1 MRGSTARS
9 AIRVAVA
16 ALGVLL
22 VAAHRASAQTVPPVF
37 IPFETANQQIFNG
50 RFDRSVQ
57 GFFEFMDDGVL
68 KGFGEALFGG
78 GTFAR
83 VSRGFQQF
91 QRQAQSSTDE
101 VPIPSGSVSVAYAY
115 DPKLET
121 FVREQRPF
129 APALSVNA
137 RTDGRGV
144 LTVGAAFSYLQY
156 ESFEGQDRESVLF
169 PTDLGITTD
178 DGFPI
183 SDQLFFQ
190 FKLRQSIYSVSM
202 QFGVLDNLDVGIF
215 IPILDESFRGRIID
229 QFAVETQKGKFQ
241 PLTLSP
247 DGRLVA
253 DSRFAPAPITLRSY
267 NVFPGTVPSAG
278 FFFSKNTWG
287 VGDVILRTKAFFGSA
302 GPLDFGGAV
311 NLSLPTGDEDDLL
324 GVGSVRVDPRLLI
337 STAND
342 RFGLHTNQA
351 FHFDV
356 DDQDRDRYDYSVGG
370 EVLLTPWL
378 TLLLDQVGRIEVSG
392 ADKIRKFEIVPGI
405 KANVYGDLIVGFN
418 AIVPLN
424 DAGLT
429 TDFTPNATVEVSK
442 VF

>member
-1 MRGSTARS
+1 V
-9 AIRVAVA
+9 IRVAVGVV
-16 ALGVLL
+16 ALLEV
-22 VAAHRASAQTVPPVF
+22 VAACASAQNVPPVF
-37 IPFETANQQIFNG
+37 IPFETANEQIFNG
-50 RFDRSVQ
+50 RFDRTVT
-57 GFFEFMDDGVL
+57 GFFRFMDDGVL
-68 KGFGEALFGG
+68 KGFGESLFGG

-83 VSRGFQQF
+83 VSRGFQEF
-91 QRQAQSSTDE
+91 QRQAQASTDE

-115 DPKLET
+115 DSKLET

-144 LTVGAAFSYLQY
+144 LTIGAAYSYLQY
-156 ESFEGQDRESVLF
+156 ENFEGQDRNGVVF
-169 PTDLGITTD
+169 PTDLGITTA

-190 FKLRQSIYSVSM
+190 FKLRQTIYSVSM
-202 QFGVLDNLDVGIF
+202 QFGVLDNLDVGVF
-215 IPILDESFRGRIID
+215 IPMIDESFRGRIID
-229 QFAVETQKGKFQ
+229 EFAVETQKGKFQ
-241 PLTLSP
+241 PLSLSS

-253 DSRFAPAPITLRSY
+253 DPRFAAQPITARSF

-287 VGDVILRTKAFFGSA
+287 VGDVILRSKAFLGSA

-311 NLSLPTGDEDDLL
+311 NVSLPTGDEDDLL

-342 RFGLHTNQA
+342 RFALHTNQA
-351 FHFDV
+351 MHV
-356 DDQDRDRYDYSVGG
+356 DADDHDRDRYDYSVGG
-370 EVLLTPWL
+370 EVMLAPWL
-378 TLLLDQVGRIEVSG
+378 TLLLDHVGRIEVFGS
-392 ADKIRKFEIVPGI
+392 DKVHKFEIVPGI
-405 KANVYGDLIVGFN
+405 KANVYADIIVGFN

-424 DAGLT
+424 RSGLT

>member
-9 AIRVAVA
+9 VIRVAVGVV
-16 ALGVLL
+16 ALLEV
-22 VAAHRASAQTVPPVF
+22 VAACASAQNVPPVF
-37 IPFETANQQIFNG
+37 IPFETANEQIFNG
-50 RFDRSVQ
+50 RFDRTVT
-57 GFFEFMDDGVL
+57 GFFRFMDDGVL
-68 KGFGEALFGG
+68 KGFGESLFGG

-83 VSRGFQQF
+83 VSRGFQEF
-91 QRQAQSSTDE
+91 QRQAQASTDE

-115 DPKLET
+115 DSKLET

-144 LTVGAAFSYLQY
+144 LTIGAAYSYLQY
-156 ESFEGQDRESVLF
+156 ENFEGQDRNGVVF
-169 PTDLGITTD
+169 PTDLGITTA

-190 FKLRQSIYSVSM
+190 FKLRQTIYSVSM
-202 QFGVLDNLDVGIF
+202 QFGILDNLDVGVF
-215 IPILDESFRGRIID
+215 IPMIDESFRGRIID
-229 QFAVETQKGKFQ
+229 EFAVETQKGKFQ

-253 DSRFAPAPITLRSY
+253 DSRFAAQPITARSF

-287 VGDVILRTKAFFGSA
+287 VGDVILRTKGFLGSA

-311 NLSLPTGDEDDLL
+311 NVSLPTGDEDDLL
-324 GVGSVRVDPRLLI
+324 GVGAVRVDPRLLI

-342 RFGLHTNQA
+342 RFALHTNQA
-351 FHFDV
+351 MHVDV
-356 DDQDRDRYDYSVGG
+356 DDHDRDRYDYSVGG
-370 EVLLTPWL
+370 EVLLAPWL
-378 TLLLDQVGRIEVSG
+378 TLLVDHVGRIEVFG
-392 ADKIRKFEIVPGI
+392 NDKIHKFEIVPGI
-405 KANVYGDLIVGFN
+405 KANVYADIIVGFN

-424 DAGLT
+424 RAGLT

>member
-1 MRGSTARS
+1 MRGRTARS
-9 AIRVAVA
+9 AIRIGLAGVGWLMIA
-16 ALGVLL
+16 A
-22 VAAHRASAQTVPPVF
+22 RCASAQNVPPVF

-50 RFDRSVQ
+50 RFDRTVT
-57 GFFEFMDDGVL
+57 GFFQFMDDGVL
-68 KGFGEALFGG
+68 KGFGEGLFGG
-78 GTFAR
+78 GTFSR
-83 VSRGFQQF
+83 VSRGFQEF
-91 QRQAQSSTDE
+91 QRQAQASTDE

-156 ESFEGQDRESVLF
+156 QNFEGQDRDGVVF

-178 DGFPI
+178 DGLPI

-190 FKLRQSIYSVSM
+190 FKLRQSIYSVSI

-229 QFAVETQKGKFQ
+229 EFAVETPKGKFQ

-253 DSRFAPAPITLRSY
+253 DSRFEARPITASSF
-267 NVFPGTVPSAG
+267 NVFPGTIPSAG

-287 VGDVILRTKAFFGSA
+287 VGDVILRTKAFLGSA

-311 NLSLPTGDEDDLL
+311 NLALPTGDEDDLL

-337 STAND
+337 STGNE
-342 RFGLHTNQA
+342 RFTLHTNQA
-351 FHFDV
+351 VHLDV

-370 EVLLTPWL
+370 EAALTPWL
-378 TLLLDQVGRIEVSG
+378 TLLVDHVGRIEIFG
-392 ADKIRKFEIVPGI
+392 NDKIRKFEIVPGI
-405 KANVYGDLIVGFN
+405 KANVYGDFIVGFN

-424 DAGLT
+424 DSGLT
-429 TDFTPNATVEVSK
+429 TDFTPNATIEVSK
-442 VF
+442 AF